1 MNFENLK
8 KDLAFYPVDKI
19 VFVGLGNPL
28 RRDDAAGLLILEK
41 ISMSRHFKNAHF
53 IKAYTTP
60 ESHLEEILN
69 YHPEIVVI
77 IDAAD
82 WGGRDGEMTWIEGR
96 EIENFAIST
105 HTYSIS
111 LIEKYLKLNARLE
124 VKYLVIQ
131 PANMQYDLS
140 LSKKVDKK
148 IRQFFI
154 NTTEHTKQL

>member
-1 MNFENLK
+1 M
-8 KDLAFYPVDKI
+8 
-19 VFVGLGNPL
+19 
-28 RRDDAAGLLILEK
+28 RRDDAAGLIILEK
-41 ISMSRHFKNAHF
+41 ISISRHFKNAHF

-82 WGGRDGEMTWIEGR
+82 WGGRDGEMTWLEGR

-131 PANMQYDLS
+131 PLYMDLKTS
-140 LSKKVDKK
+140 LSKQIDNK
-148 IRQFFI
+148 IQQFF
-154 NTTEHTKQL
+154 N

>member
-1 MNFENLK
+1 MNFDNLK

-28 RRDDAAGLLILEK
+28 RRDDAAGLIILEK
-41 ISMSRHFKNAHF
+41 ISISRHFKNAHF

-82 WGGRDGEMTWIEGR
+82 WGGRDGENHG
-96 EIENFAIST
+96 
-105 HTYSIS
+105 
-111 LIEKYLKLNARLE
+111 KYAFCPADQARRWTCGARARLE
-124 VKYLVIQ
+124 
-131 PANMQYDLS
+131 
-140 LSKKVDKK
+140 
-148 IRQFFI
+148 
-154 NTTEHTKQL
+154 